1 MAAIRNTAKASAHP
15 LAAFRPS
22 HLDTLTQRRN
32 WLKQRIKAKR
42 AVKWETEY
50 DEREYAALVWA
61 IKHLE
66 EIS

>member
-1 MAAIRNTAKASAHP
+1 
-15 LAAFRPS
+15 
-22 HLDTLTQRRN
+22 LDTLTQRRN